1 MIARAENEFS
11 GPRRGIGLG
20 NGPIE
25 GILEGSGGAAG
36 PPSPFRIDREP
47 NVDERRA
54 RIHDDLRGILGGE
67 LLFEPVERAPYAH
80 DASLYEIDPLGVV
93 VPRTDD
99 DVVALV
105 RYAAE
110 NAIPL
115 HPRGAG
121 TGLAGETLGPGLVI
135 DFSRYFRRVVSVGSD
150 HVVVQP
156 GVVLDVLNAQLAPL
170 GRRLG
175 PDPSHSEARTIGGM
189 VGLDAAGIRS
199 IRHGT
204 TADHVRRLSVV
215 FANGEGADV
224 AFEPWPS
231 ADSHEPVDFKD
242 HVVRKLG
249 TIYRRHVD
257 LLARRRPKANR
268 NRAGYALGSACSPVG
283 VDLARLLV
291 GSEGTLALVTEVV
304 LRTVPIPPSQA
315 VVVLPF
321 GRIADAAC
329 AVVECLKWDPSA
341 CELFDWRSLSLARD
355 VLPATRAWIAEAAE
369 SALVVEF
376 DGDRPGEVLDRLRG
390 LVARLERTGHLVAD
404 PVEATRRVDCE
415 FLLGLRRAIT
425 PSLMR
430 MKGPRRPVPFMEDI
444 AVPPEALPDF
454 LRRLQDILKQFE
466 VSWTVYAHAGDG
478 QLHIRPFLDLGDPL
492 DVARLEPMAGEVLGA
507 ALELGGSISG
517 EHGCG
522 LARTQFLRRQSGD
535 LYHAFRE
542 IKDAFDPYN
551 LFNPGKVVGDD
562 PHLMTRHLKR
572 LAPVE
577 PEPEPEAGPPSG
589 AVAEPAASP
598 PAEIRA
604 VAAEPPAPVIV
615 PALRHRDLSVL
626 EQASACNG
634 CGACRSQE
642 PGLRMCPTFR
652 ALRTEAASP
661 RNQANLLRQVATG
674 AVDPR
679 LWGSEE
685 MKANA
690 DLCIHC
696 MACRTECPAGIDI
709 SSLMVEAKA
718 AYVEIH
724 GLDPTDWFLSR
735 VDRWAKLASR
745 VPILWNA
752 LLGGNSGRWLVERTF
767 GLSRHR
773 SLPRAHRT
781 SFLRRAERLGLT
793 RARPQAPGPRVAY
806 FVDVFA
812 NHFDQELAESVVGV
826 LRQAGVNVHVPRRQR
841 GSGMA
846 ALVAGDLDRARELAV
861 ANLRV
866 LGDAVRDGYTVV
878 CSEPTAALMIQRE
891 YLKLTE
897 DLDAGLVAENT
908 MDVGQYLVGLAA
920 RGHLPEPK
928 HPLRARV
935 GYHQPCH
942 LRSLEVGTP
951 GLDLIRGI
959 PELDVEFIDRGCS
972 GMAGTFGM
980 ARDNFRT
987 SLKAGR
993 GLLKRLRDDDIEIG
1007 ATECGACRMQME
1019 QGVTKRTLHPIK
1031 LLGLSYG
1038 LNPSLL
1044 RHFRDPKPRREVF

>member
-1 MIARAENEFS
+1 
-11 GPRRGIGLG
+11 
-20 NGPIE
+20 
-25 GILEGSGGAAG
+25 
-36 PPSPFRIDREP
+36 
-47 NVDERRA
+47 VDERRA

-67 LLFEPVERAPYAH
+67 LLFEPIERAPYAH

-93 VPRTDD
+93 VPRTRD
-99 DVVALV
+99 DVEALV
-105 RYAAE
+105 RYASE

-115 HPRGAG
+115 HARGAG

-135 DFSRYFRRVVSVGSD
+135 DFSRHFRRIVEVGAD
-150 HVVVQP
+150 HVVVQA
-156 GVVLDVLNAQLAPL
+156 GVVLDVLNARLAPL
-170 GRRLG
+170 GRRIG

-204 TADHVRRLSVV
+204 TADHVRGLSVV
-215 FANGEGADV
+215 FANGEAAAVG
-224 AFEPWPS
+224 FEPWPS
-231 ADSHEPVDFKD
+231 ADGEESAEFKG

-249 TIYRRHVD
+249 TLYRRQVE
-257 LLARRRPKANR
+257 LIARRRPKSPR
-268 NRAGYALGSACSPVG
+268 DRAGYALGAAASPVG
-283 VDLARLLV
+283 IDLARLLV
-291 GSEGTLALVTEVV
+291 GSEGTLALVTEVT
-304 LRTVPIPPSQA
+304 LGTVPIPAAQA

-321 GRIADAAC
+321 GRIVDAAGSV
-329 AVVECLKWDPSA
+329 AECLKWRPSA

-355 VLPATRAWIAEAAE
+355 VLPAMRPWIAEAAE

-376 DGDRPGEVLDRLRG
+376 DGDDPAEVLDRLRG
-390 LVARLERTGHLVAD
+390 LSGRIERLGRLVAD
-404 PVEATRRVDCE
+404 PVEATRRADCD

-430 MKGPRRPVPFMEDI
+430 MRGPSRPVPFLEDV
-444 AVPPEALPDF
+444 AVPPEALAE
-454 LRRLQDILKQFE
+454 LIGRLQNILKGYG
-466 VSWTVYAHAGDG
+466 VSWTLYAHAGDG
-478 QLHIRPFLDLGDPL
+478 QLHLRPFLDLGDAR
-492 DVARLEPMAGEVLGA
+492 DVAKLEPMAGDVLDA

-522 LARTQFLRRQSGD
+522 LARTQFLRRQSGEI
-535 LYHAFRE
+535 YHALRE
-542 IKDAFDPYN
+542 VKDAFDPYN
-551 LFNPGKVVGDD
+551 ILNPGKVIGDD
-562 PHLMTRHLKR
+562 PHLMTRHLK
-572 LAPVE
+572 
-577 PEPEPEAGPPSG
+577 PP
-589 AVAEPAASP
+589 ARPAP
-598 PAEIRA
+598 PAEAPAA
-604 VAAEPPAPVIV
+604 VDPGPDAAEEAPAAAEPDPVAIV
-615 PALRHRDLSVL
+615 PALRHAGLTLL

-661 RNQANLLRQVATG
+661 RSQANLLRQIATG

-696 MACRTECPAGIDI
+696 TACRTECPAGVDI

-724 GLDPTDWFLSR
+724 GLAPTDWFLSR
-735 VDRWAKLASR
+735 VDLWSRLASR
-745 VPILWNA
+745 VPIAWNA
-752 LLGGNSGRWLVERTF
+752 VLRNRFARWLIERTF

-781 SFLRRAERLGLT
+781 PFLRRAERLGLT
-793 RARPQAPGPRVAY
+793 KARPQAPGPRVAY

-826 LRQAGVNVHVPRRQR
+826 LRQAGVNVHVPRRQK

-846 ALVAGDLDRARELAV
+846 AMVAGDLDRARELAV

-866 LGDAVRDGYTVV
+866 LGDAVRDGYTIV
-878 CSEPTAALMIQRE
+878 CSEPTAALMLRRE
-891 YLKLTE
+891 YLKLTD
-897 DLDAGLVAENT
+897 DLDAGLVAEST
-908 MDVGQYLVGLAA
+908 MDVGQYLAGLAA
-920 RGHLPEPK
+920 RGQLPEPK

-951 GLDLIRGI
+951 GLDLIRAI

-987 SLKAGR
+987 SLRAGR
-993 GLLKRLRDDDIEIG
+993 GLLNRLQDGDIEIG
-1007 ATECGACRMQME
+1007 STECGACRMQME

-1044 RHFRDPKPRREVF
+1044 RHFRDPKLRRVVF